1 MIIIVPIEE
10 AIFIGALS
18 PVVGLVSD
26 ELELSVELLPDDD
39 VSVELP
45 ELEEPE
51 VESDE
56 QPEPAEAEAELDE
69 LSEPAEAE
77 AEPDKLSEPEEAEA
91 ESDELPESDEPEAEP
106 EIVPEE
112 LPELE
117 PDELE
122 LEGMSAF
129 MYISFIPQGRTLS
142 CINLNN
148 NILCRLFIDRI
159 RLNNN
164 IIQAQVKVPS

>member
-1 MIIIVPIEE
+1 MIIIVPIEA

-18 PVVGLVSD
+18 SVVGLVSD

-56 QPEPAEAEAELDE
+56 QPEPAEAEAEPDELSEPAEAEAESDE

-77 AEPDKLSEPEEAEA
+77 AEPDELSEPAEAEA
-91 ESDELPESDEPEAEP
+91 ESDELLESDEPEAEP
-106 EIVPEE
+106 GIVPEE

-117 PDELE
+117 PDERE
-122 LEGMSAF
+122 LEEF
-129 MYISFIPQGRTLS
+129 P
-142 CINLNN
+142 
-148 NILCRLFIDRI
+148 
-159 RLNNN
+159 
-164 IIQAQVKVPS
+164 PSSLGVATA

>member
-1 MIIIVPIEE
+1 M
-10 AIFIGALS
+10 
-18 PVVGLVSD
+18 
-26 ELELSVELLPDDD
+26 
-39 VSVELP
+39 
-45 ELEEPE
+45 
-51 VESDE
+51 
-56 QPEPAEAEAELDE
+56 DE

-77 AEPDKLSEPEEAEA
+77 AELDELSEPEEAEA
-91 ESDELPESDEPEAEP
+91 ESDELPESDEPEAES

-129 MYISFIPQGRTLS
+129 MYISFILQGRTLS

-159 RLNNN
+159 RLNNSL
-164 IIQAQVKVPS
+164 IQAQVRVPS

>member
-1 MIIIVPIEE
+1 MIIIVPIEA

-18 PVVGLVSD
+18 SVVGLVSD

-56 QPEPAEAEAELDE
+56 
-69 LSEPAEAE
+69 
-77 AEPDKLSEPEEAEA
+77 
-91 ESDELPESDEPEAEP
+91 PEAEP

-122 LEGMSAF
+122 LEEF
-129 MYISFIPQGRTLS
+129 P
-142 CINLNN
+142 
-148 NILCRLFIDRI
+148 
-159 RLNNN
+159 
-164 IIQAQVKVPS
+164 PSSLGFSTA